1 MTNNRTIL
9 ITGVTGNQG
18 GAVAQALQGTG
29 FHLRGLTRKPDS
41 ERAAALAR
49 QGVDIVKG
57 DLDDEATLR
66 RALAGA
72 WGVFGVQ
79 NAGEAGVEREEAQG
93 KRLATLA
100 REAGVEHYVYTS
112 VGSAHK
118 RTGVPHFDNK
128 WRIEETVRGLRFPSH
143 VILRPVFFME
153 NLLAPFSLQGS
164 TLAWALG
171 QGTKLQMIAVDDIGW
186 FGARAFTDAAAL
198 NRREIDLAGD
208 VRTMPEA
215 AEILTEALGRPI
227 AFAQTPIEQVRQYSK
242 DMALMLRMV
251 RARRLQRRHRWPGT
265 RVRPRA
271 HEAPRLGTPPRATK
285 WALNDSRRARMKA
298 VRLLEY
304 GGQLV
309 FNDVPTPTIARD
321 EILVKIKS
329 TAVNHLDL
337 VEASGTARQILP
349 IDLPWIPG
357 HEFSGVV
364 EQIGSDVAACAP
376 GDAVFG
382 TTTGMGAYA
391 EYLAVKA
398 AAIARKPSNLSF
410 EEAAS
415 VPVASQ
421 TAWQGIFTH
430 GHLEKGQTI
439 LIHGGAGAVGAYA
452 VQLASHAG
460 ATVIATASGDDEAYL
475 KSIGASRVID
485 YREAQFEKVLREK
498 VDVVFDLIGGDTQKR
513 SFLVLKEGGHL
524 VSATQP
530 VSQEETARHRVSGV
544 MMRLAPSGDVLG
556 RIARLL
562 EEGTIR
568 PDVATVYALQDA
580 AQAWKDIAGNLPG
593 VHGMSPSG
601 PGAARR
607 RSHGKIVLRVA

>member
-1 MTNNRTIL
+1 MTSNRTIL

-49 QGVDIVKG
+49 HGVDIVKG

-242 DMALMLRMV
+242 EMALMLRMV

-285 WALNDSRRARMKA
+285 WADSRRARMKA

-337 VEASGTARQILP
+337 VKASGTARQILP

-364 EQIGSDVAACAP
+364 EQIGSDVAAYAP

-475 KSIGASRVID
+475 NSIGASRVID

-530 VSQEETARHRVSGV
+530 VSQEETARHRVSGA

>member
-1 MTNNRTIL
+1 
-9 ITGVTGNQG
+9 
-18 GAVAQALQGTG
+18 
-29 FHLRGLTRKPDS
+29 
-41 ERAAALAR
+41 
-49 QGVDIVKG
+49 
-57 DLDDEATLR
+57 
-66 RALAGA
+66 
-72 WGVFGVQ
+72 
-79 NAGEAGVEREEAQG
+79 
-93 KRLATLA
+93 
-100 REAGVEHYVYTS
+100 
-112 VGSAHK
+112 
-118 RTGVPHFDNK
+118 
-128 WRIEETVRGLRFPSH
+128 
-143 VILRPVFFME
+143 
-153 NLLAPFSLQGS
+153 
-164 TLAWALG
+164 
-171 QGTKLQMIAVDDIGW
+171 
-186 FGARAFTDAAAL
+186 
-198 NRREIDLAGD
+198 
-208 VRTMPEA
+208 
-215 AEILTEALGRPI
+215 
-227 AFAQTPIEQVRQYSK
+227 
-242 DMALMLRMV
+242 
-251 RARRLQRRHRWPGT
+251 
-265 RVRPRA
+265 
-271 HEAPRLGTPPRATK
+271 
-285 WALNDSRRARMKA
+285 MKA

-309 FNDVPTPTIARD
+309 VKDVPTPTIARD

-382 TTTGMGAYA
+382 TSGMGAYA
-391 EYLAVKA
+391 EYLAVKP

-475 KSIGASRVID
+475 NSIGASRVID
-485 YREAQFEKVLREK
+485 YREEQFEKVLREK
-498 VDVVFDLIGGDTQKR
+498 VDVVFDLVGGDTQKR

-524 VSATQP
+524 VAATQP
-530 VSQEETARHRVSGV
+530 VSQEETARHRVSGA

-580 AQAWKDIAGNLPG
+580 AQAWKDIAGNL
-593 VHGMSPSG
+593 SPSG